1 MWEWL
6 GRMKSCENCST
17 YFITKDAKLCTFFFS
32 LSPFLNA
39 HFLSFFFLLS
49 PSLYFVVVF
58 LFMFCMIYNQTTFLP
73 HVFIQHSLFFCQV
86 CEWLSEGLWKRKG
99 TIGGEGG
106 WGWEYHF
113 FFFKDWKGDG
123 REGLVHKL
131 LARKGAIFFIFM
143 CWISYAE
150 KMFCCKANF
159 NVFNEWSIK
168 IFIVI

>member
-1 MWEWL
+1 MGVVGADE
-6 GRMKSCENCST
+6 
-17 YFITKDAKLCTFFFS
+17 KLWKLFDLLYNQRRKAVYVFFLPLPIFKCTFSVFFS
-32 LSPFLNA
+32 YSLHLYILLFFCLCSAWSIIRPLSYL
-39 HFLSFFFLLS
+39 
-49 PSLYFVVVF
+49 
-58 LFMFCMIYNQTTFLP
+58 MF
-73 HVFIQHSLFFCQV
+73 FIQHSLFFCQV